1 MSGPLIVLA
10 IVIAIGAIYVL
21 LPVALT
27 TYASFRQAREVL
39 CPDANAAAS
48 IRLDAKYAAAMS
60 AIGASKLRIMGC
72 SRWPE
77 RGDCGRAC
85 LSQIPR

>member
-1 MSGPLIVLA
+1 MSAPLMVMA
-10 IVIAIGAIYVL
+10 IVVGVGAIYVL

-27 TYASFRQAREVL
+27 AYASFRQAREVA
-39 CPDANAAAS
+39 CPETKEAAF
-48 IRLDAKYAAAMS
+48 IRLDAKYAAATS
-60 AIGASKLRIMGC
+60 AIGATKLRILGC

-85 LSQIPR
+85 LSQVPR

>member
-1 MSGPLIVLA
+1 MSAPLIVLA
-10 IVIAIGAIYVL
+10 IILGVGAIYVL

-27 TYASFRQAREVL
+27 TYASLRQAREVV
-39 CPDANAAAS
+39 CPDLNEAAS

-60 AIGASKLRIMGC
+60 AIGASRLRILRC

-85 LSQIPR
+85 LSQVSR